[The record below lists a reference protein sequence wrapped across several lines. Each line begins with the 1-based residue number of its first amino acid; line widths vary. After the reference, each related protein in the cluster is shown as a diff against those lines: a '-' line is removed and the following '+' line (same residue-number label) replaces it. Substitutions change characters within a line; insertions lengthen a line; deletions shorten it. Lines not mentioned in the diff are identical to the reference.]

1 MFLHCVYLHQQSR
14 EKSGNELPISQT
26 RSVNLKS
33 KVVRGFLGIIYGR
46 KFATRFEAF
55 SICQITVTA
64 AAAGEQL
71 NFIILSKPFQNEKR
85 KEIIF
90 MSRLHFSNSFA
101 FLKIIV
107 YLNLILDRHRAWRS
121 LDPTLDIWSNFV
133 KKEKKKKE
141 KHFTS
146 SFAILFLSP
155 PLLH

>member
-64 AAAGEQL
+64 AAAAGEQL

-90 MSRLHFSNSFA
+90 MSRPHFSNSFA

-107 YLNLILDRHRAWRS
+107 
-121 LDPTLDIWSNFV
+121 
-133 KKEKKKKE
+133 
-141 KHFTS
+141 
-146 SFAILFLSP
+146 
-155 PLLH
+155 

>member
-90 MSRLHFSNSFA
+90 MSRLHTLPLKSFP
-101 FLKIIV
+101 II
-107 YLNLILDRHRAWRS
+107 
-121 LDPTLDIWSNFV
+121 
-133 KKEKKKKE
+133 
-141 KHFTS
+141 
-146 SFAILFLSP
+146 
-155 PLLH
+155 

>member
-1 MFLHCVYLHQQSR
+1 MFLHGVYLHQQSR
-14 EKSGNELPISQT
+14 EKSRNELPISQT

-64 AAAGEQL
+64 ASGEQL

-90 MSRLHFSNSFA
+90 MSRLYTLPLKSFP
-101 FLKIIV
+101 II
-107 YLNLILDRHRAWRS
+107 
-121 LDPTLDIWSNFV
+121 
-133 KKEKKKKE
+133 
-141 KHFTS
+141 
-146 SFAILFLSP
+146 
-155 PLLH
+155 